1 MNTWA
6 LEIAPRLAGALALA
20 LNLLGF
26 VVIDERRT
34 KLLLAASSAGW
45 AVQYGFNGVHTG
57 MGIMVLAAIRQ
68 ALSAYTFHW
77 PFKRRLAL
85 SWFFTALA
93 VLITSLTWQGWL
105 SSSLPLAA
113 TLIGTWS
120 FFVLSNEGMRK
131 ATLVSNLMW
140 GLHGFLFNSL
150 ELCITMLV
158 LTGATLVGL
167 WRLRREHASLQARG

>member
-1 MNTWA
+1 MTSWA
-6 LEIAPRLAGALALA
+6 LEFAPRLAGALALI

-77 PFKRRLAL
+77 PFKCRLRL

-93 VLITSLTWQGWL
+93 CIVTALTWQGWV
-105 SSSLPLAA
+105 SSSLPLVA

-120 FFVLSNEGMRK
+120 FFVLSNVGMRK

-140 GLHGFLFNSL
+140 GLHGFLFNSW

-158 LTGATLVGL
+158 LTGATVVGL
-167 WRLRREHASLQARG
+167 WRLRRE